1 MTEETT
7 KPARVPATPFFILK
21 DLHTA
26 REEEA
31 RAKEAERAARI
42 DERRAARIEDDK
54 KFIDLGDLRNSIVD
68 RHGLKPGDASRM
80 MAMALEIDGAPLFC
94 RWFDHDQPYYPDG
107 VLWALL
113 PAGPVSLI
121 KEDTLSWDQYDNL
134 VAAPKG
140 DGADIYDPLNSAVLF
155 GGLLPRDLAIRRED
169 ACRLFGLADHELIP
183 DRQPAQA
190 PAQPQEDADEVQEVD
205 TPVPSASAP
214 AGADPEPVAAP
225 AGRGRVVHRVVNRA
239 HRLDGVIAAARR
251 RATGSDWLALWCE
264 LVRMAQSPDRPAP
277 LLGYTPG
284 EGLKL
289 QTDGPGEVEFYR
301 KDAFR
306 KLIRNRNKG

>member
-1 MTEETT
+1 MNEETT

-54 KFIDLGDLRNSIVD
+54 QFIDLGDLRNSIVD

-94 RWFDHDQPYYPDG
+94 RWFDPDQPYYPDG

-155 GGLLPRDLAIRRED
+155 GRMLPRDLAIRRED
-169 ACRLFGLADHELIP
+169 ACRLFGLADDELLS
-183 DRQPAQA
+183 RFQPAQA
-190 PAQPQEDADEVQEVD
+190 PAQPQEDATEAQD
-205 TPVPSASAP
+205 ASAP
-214 AGADPEPVAAP
+214 DGADPEPVAAP
-225 AGRGRVVHRVVNRA
+225 AGNVTPKGRKSLRPTVHDVLVPIVGD
-239 HRLDGVIAAARR
+239 LMDG
-251 RATGSDWLALWCE
+251 D
-264 LVRMAQSPDRPAP
+264 
-277 LLGYTPG
+277 
-284 EGLKL
+284 
-289 QTDGPGEVEFYR
+289 QTLT
-301 KDAFR
+301 A
-306 KLIRNRNKG
+306 KLIHSKLVDMAKAKERGLSKNGQGYLVCDAANKSFDLASVEKALTTCRKNRGSTVEPPSSR